1 MRFKRAPLKT
11 YGPVETLW
19 LCLCKL
25 ITAIFFNG
33 CRLVRLPIFLRGRRN
48 IVFGEGFVCGYLTR
62 LDAFGGPGCL
72 SFGKNVQL
80 NDFVHIGALESVVI
94 GHNVLIASRVFIT
107 DHDHGVYG
115 TSVHASAPDQAPT
128 DRIEVSK
135 PVRIGDNVWLGEG
148 VCVLAGVSIGAGS
161 VIGAGA
167 VVTHDVPSG
176 CIAAGVPAKVLRR
189 YDEASRQWL
198 AVPR

>member
-1 MRFKRAPLKT
+1 VRFKRSPLKT
-11 YGPVETLW
+11 YGPVQALW

-25 ITAIFFNG
+25 VTFIFFSG

-48 IVFGEGFVCGYLTR
+48 IVFGKGFVCGYMTR

-72 SFGKNVQL
+72 LFGQNVEL
-80 NDFVHIGALESVVI
+80 NDFVHIGAVESVAI
-94 GHNVLIASRVFIT
+94 GHNVMIGSRVFIT
-107 DHDHGVYG
+107 DHDHGLYG
-115 TSVHASAPDQAPT
+115 ASSHASDPQQSPF
-128 DRIEVSK
+128 DRIEISK
-135 PVRIGDNVWLGEG
+135 PVSIGDNVWIGEG
-148 VCVLAGVSIGAGS
+148 ACVLAGVSIGAGS

-189 YDEASRQWL
+189 YDDASRQWL